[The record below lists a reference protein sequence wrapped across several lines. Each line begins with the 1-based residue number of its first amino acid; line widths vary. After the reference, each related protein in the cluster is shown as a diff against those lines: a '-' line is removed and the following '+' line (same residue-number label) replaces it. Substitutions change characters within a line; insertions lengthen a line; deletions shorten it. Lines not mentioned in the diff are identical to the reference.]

1 MIYDNL
7 QGANFG
13 SRLVLMVTVAVA
25 TIQHPMID
33 IMTVDTVNTMTFGP
47 AMAIR
52 HMNSI
57 VTLNVITR
65 GRQ

>member
-1 MIYDNL
+1 M
-7 QGANFG
+7 
-13 SRLVLMVTVAVA
+13 LMVTVAVA